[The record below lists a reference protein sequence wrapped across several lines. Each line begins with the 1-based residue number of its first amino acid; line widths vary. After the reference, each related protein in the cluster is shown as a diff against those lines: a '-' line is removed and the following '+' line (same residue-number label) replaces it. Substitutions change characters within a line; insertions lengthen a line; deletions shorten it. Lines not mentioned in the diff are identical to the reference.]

1 MTDNPNNETTTKSSK
16 KGNIPVAD
24 LNFST
29 LLTSVSAKYAACGIT
44 LPWISGQEA
53 IHLATDFRIYLEER
67 LTQGSQRKPITQ
79 QLREQELIQ
88 NKSISYVKGYF
99 MEKYGKNNAISHYGE
114 IGLEKVSSTYRLP
127 LDADRRLEALRKME
141 EALESHGFISQMYG
155 LGFWKNLRL
164 EYVALTTAARNKDS
178 TVTSKVSHKNMLK
191 EKGKKFITA
200 LIALVTAMYPDDS
213 KAKLREWGFHK
224 EKY

>member
-1 MTDNPNNETTTKSSK
+1 MLENPNNEMTTKSSK
-16 KGNIPVAD
+16 KRNVPVAD

-29 LLTSVSAKYAACGIT
+29 LLTNVSAKYATCGIT

-53 IHLATDFRIYLEER
+53 INLANDFRIFLEER

-79 QLREQELIQ
+79 QLREQEVLQ
-88 NKSISYVKGYF
+88 DKSVSFVKAYL
-99 MEKYGKNNAISHYGE
+99 MEKYGKVNALSYYGE
-114 IGLEKVSSTYRLP
+114 LGLEKNNSSYRLP
-127 LDADRRLEALRKME
+127 VDADRRLEALRKME
-141 EALESHGFISQMYG
+141 EGLERHGFITQAYG
-155 LGFWKNLRL
+155 LSFWKNLRI
-164 EYVALTTAARNKDS
+164 EYIALATAARQKDS

-191 EKGKKFITA
+191 EKGKKFIGAMIA
-200 LIALVTAMYPDDS
+200 LIAAMYPDDT